1 MDLVRDLG
9 SVDRTTLERQLDEQL
24 HDLRD
29 GPTVVHLRPEDVW
42 DAIEVAESHGFRI
55 ERLPD
60 LAAADAPRAAEP
72 EVVLAVV
79 ERPFWRT
86 HR

>member
-1 MDLVRDLG
+1 M
-9 SVDRTTLERQLDEQL
+9 LERQLDEQL

-29 GPTVVHLRPEDVW
+29 GPTVVHLRPDDVW
-42 DAIEVAESHGFRI
+42 DAIEVAESRGFRI
-55 ERLPD
+55 ERL
-60 LAAADAPRAAEP
+60 AAPEPATTPATEP

-79 ERPFWRT
+79 ERSFWRT